1 MPEDNPDN
9 VLTRMIDF
17 RIPLWGV
24 LGACVVVIW
33 ALIGMYFQL
42 QIVSENLAELQIT
55 VKSGNSQSMTLAGE
69 ISLLKYRVENLESE
83 RARGQ
88 QSQR

>member
-1 MPEDNPDN
+1 MRENNPDN
-9 VLTRMIDF
+9 VLNRMIDF

-42 QIVSENLAELQIT
+42 QQVSENLAELQIT

-69 ISLLKYRVENLESE
+69 IALLKYRVENLESE

>member
-1 MPEDNPDN
+1 MRENNPDN

-24 LGACVVVIW
+24 LGACVVVVW

-42 QIVSENLAELQIT
+42 QKVSENVAELQIT
-55 VKSGNSQSMTLAGE
+55 VKSGNNQYITLTGE
-69 ISLLKYRVENLESE
+69 IALLKYRVENLENE
-83 RARGQ
+83 RERP
-88 QSQR
+88 RR

>member
-1 MPEDNPDN
+1 MRENNPDN

-24 LGACVVVIW
+24 LGACVVVVW

-42 QIVSENLAELQIT
+42 QKVSENLAELQIT
-55 VKSGNSQSMTLAGE
+55 VKSGNNQYITLTGE
-69 ISLLKYRVENLESE
+69 IALLKYRVENLENE
-83 RARGQ
+83 RERP
-88 QSQR
+88 RR

>member
-9 VLTRMIDF
+9 VLTRMIDS

-42 QIVSENLAELQIT
+42 QQVSENLAELQIT

-69 ISLLKYRVENLESE
+69 IALLKYRVENLESE

-88 QSQR
+88 QRQR